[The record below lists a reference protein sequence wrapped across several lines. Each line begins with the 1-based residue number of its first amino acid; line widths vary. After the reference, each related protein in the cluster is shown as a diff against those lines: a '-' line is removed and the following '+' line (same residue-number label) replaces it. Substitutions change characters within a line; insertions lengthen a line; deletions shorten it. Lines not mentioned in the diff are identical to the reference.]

1 MRSTSTLSTRKTR
14 LKPNRRAAARERAPR
29 PSPWSGVDWQQ
40 VRFRLAAGLFAGLW
54 VILWCRA
61 FYVQLILGPDLETM
75 AERQHSYTELVEA
88 RRGNIYDRNG
98 QVLARSV
105 ECRSVYANPR
115 EVADAGAAAAALA
128 PLLNEDPT
136 TLRRRLSQDRSFV
149 WLARKVDDATALAVQ
164 KADLAGV
171 GLTREYERV
180 YPFKHLAGQLLGFV
194 GLDNKGLEGLERSF
208 DSVLAGITQRNVI
221 QRDGTGRSFYLDSE
235 GDNRGEDLYLTL
247 DVQLQFIA
255 EDVIAEAVEYA
266 KARWGGVIIADVAT
280 GDVLAWAQYPFFNPN
295 NFRHSTPSE
304 YRNRLAADALEPGST
319 LKPFLMAAALE
330 EGIITKD
337 TEFFCENGM
346 WKTKKT
352 VIRDDGRAYGDLKA
366 AKILPYSSN
375 IGMAKI
381 ALEVGAPTYYAYLTR
396 LGFGQ
401 RTGIGVG
408 ESRGIVRQPQD
419 WSEVDLMSAG
429 FGQSVS
435 VTGVQMAQ
443 AYATLAGG
451 GQFRPL
457 RLVMDAEGHATSG
470 AEQRIFSRAT
480 ADAVLRMM
488 EDTVDGDGTGNRARI
503 PGLHVAGKTG
513 TAQKAEPGHAGGYG
527 DKRTASFG
535 GIVPSD
541 KPRYV
546 IYVILDEPTTT
557 QYGGVLAA
565 PVFQKVASRALAYG
579 GYLPDVVFATDDT
592 PRPNA
597 GGRSA
602 ARGQSVIRTAERG
615 IAPDVCGQSLR
626 RATELFAQAGVVPEV
641 KGDGLVV
648 VRQEPAAGSPC
659 LDKNGKPLPCVVW
672 MADEE
677 GDAELTARAEN
688 AESRAAATR

>member
-295 NFRHSTPSE
+295 NFRHSTPGRSMCP
-304 YRNRLAADALEPGST
+304 ALWAWPPPWRKASLPKIPNSSAKTACG
-319 LKPFLMAAALE
+319 KPR
-330 EGIITKD
+330 K
-337 TEFFCENGM
+337 
-346 WKTKKT
+346 
-352 VIRDDGRAYGDLKA
+352 
-366 AKILPYSSN
+366 PSSATTA
-375 IGMAKI
+375 G
-381 ALEVGAPTYYAYLTR
+381 LT
-396 LGFGQ
+396 
-401 RTGIGVG
+401 
-408 ESRGIVRQPQD
+408 
-419 WSEVDLMSAG
+419 
-429 FGQSVS
+429 
-435 VTGVQMAQ
+435 
-443 AYATLAGG
+443 
-451 GQFRPL
+451 
-457 RLVMDAEGHATSG
+457 ATS
-470 AEQRIFSRAT
+470 RRPKSCPIRAT
-480 ADAVLRMM
+480 
-488 EDTVDGDGTGNRARI
+488 
-503 PGLHVAGKTG
+503 
-513 TAQKAEPGHAGGYG
+513 
-527 DKRTASFG
+527 
-535 GIVPSD
+535 
-541 KPRYV
+541 
-546 IYVILDEPTTT
+546 
-557 QYGGVLAA
+557 
-565 PVFQKVASRALAYG
+565 
-579 GYLPDVVFATDDT
+579 
-592 PRPNA
+592 
-597 GGRSA
+597 SA
-602 ARGQSVIRTAERG
+602 W
-615 IAPDVCGQSLR
+615 P
-626 RATELFAQAGVVPEV
+626 
-641 KGDGLVV
+641 K
-648 VRQEPAAGSPC
+648 
-659 LDKNGKPLPCVVW
+659 
-672 MADEE
+672 
-677 GDAELTARAEN
+677 
-688 AESRAAATR
+688 